1 MNRTL
6 KRPMFRMGG
15 STGTGITSGL
25 NAPRQQYDKGDIVK
39 SFQERKAMFDEISP
53 NQRSGFMPGSVSSF
67 LTNFG
72 LNLMSATPRG
82 NIFSTAATAAKDPFN
97 QFQAARA
104 QEMADRKAIDQ
115 AILGDVISED
125 FKSKQQQKLIDAG
138 FQEKKMEL
146 ENEIKVLE
154 MEGSQDALER
164 AEELKNDIILLEKD
178 YELQKKYGTTGK
190 DFDPGAAAKTSNLI
204 KNLDDEKLQLNTELS
219 ELLGVLV
226 NERTAEQNQRI
237 KQIQTRL
244 KGIDDVRSNILKES
258 SLIEKI
264 GALDQTDQLNQLVDE
279 NMAKGMTYQEAFEKA
294 IEQFKFLEKYADGG
308 RAGYMVGGMTG
319 VAAPQQTAE
328 TIQESPA
335 QDLTYSELRSR
346 LPNSISDQI
355 VQLLANSKQAL
366 LDFAEIRTQQ
376 DVDQFNQ
383 QYDVNLTL
391 PQEG

>member
-82 NIFSTAATAAKDPFN
+82 NIFATAATAAKDPFN

-104 QEMADRKAIDQ
+104 QEMADKRAIDQ

-154 MEGSQDALER
+154 MEGSQDALKR
-164 AEELKNDIILLEKD
+164 ADELKNDLILLEKD

-219 ELLGVLV
+219 ELLGILV

-258 SLIEKI
+258 SLIDKI
-264 GALDQTDQLNQLVDE
+264 GALDQTDELNQLIDE
-279 NMAKGMTYQEAFEKA
+279 NMAKGMTYQEAVEKA
-294 IEQFKFLEKYADGG
+294 IEEFKFLDKYADGG
-308 RAGYMVGGMTG
+308 RAGYMVGGMTTE
-319 VAAPQQTAE
+319 QTAE

>member
-1 MNRTL
+1 M
-6 KRPMFRMGG
+6 
-15 STGTGITSGL
+15 
-25 NAPRQQYDKGDIVK
+25 
-39 SFQERKAMFDEISP
+39 
-53 NQRSGFMPGSVSSF
+53 
-67 LTNFG
+67 
-72 LNLMSATPRG
+72 
-82 NIFSTAATAAKDPFN
+82 
-97 QFQAARA
+97 
-104 QEMADRKAIDQ
+104 
-115 AILGDVISED
+115 
-125 FKSKQQQKLIDAG
+125 
-138 FQEKKMEL
+138 
-146 ENEIKVLE
+146 
-154 MEGSQDALER
+154 
-164 AEELKNDIILLEKD
+164 
-178 YELQKKYGTTGK
+178 
-190 DFDPGAAAKTSNLI
+190 
-204 KNLDDEKLQLNTELS
+204 
-219 ELLGVLV
+219 LGVLV

-237 KQIQTRL
+237 KQIETRL

-308 RAGYMVGGMTG
+308 RAGYMVGGMTTE
-319 VAAPQQTAE
+319 QTAN

>member
-39 SFQERKAMFDEISP
+39 SFQERKEMFDEISP

-82 NIFSTAATAAKDPFN
+82 NIFATAATAAKDPFN

-154 MEGSQDALER
+154 MEGSQDSLKR

-237 KQIQTRL
+237 KQIETRL

-308 RAGYMVGGMTG
+308 RAGYQIGGMTTE
-319 VAAPQQTAE
+319 QTAE